1 MYYPNHELDSMGAIK
16 FANALATLQAR
27 TPQRASVDASN
38 MMSQIAQG
46 AQLAQ
51 LGLHSASGL
60 SGAASIEAIRGN
72 DTIYGIDSGAAGVGA
87 GVTATLTVTPQ
98 KRHVPVRIVLGA
110 ATAAAFVIT
119 DIRAGV
125 EPILS
130 TVGAISAAIFIQDAT
145 APNFRSVVMEVGM
158 DFSVTVTNITGA
170 NARFTVTVVGSF
182 VPSYIG

>member
-1 MYYPNHELDSMGAIK
+1 MYGPGHDLDSMGALK

-27 TPQRASVDASN
+27 TPQIQNFGLQPQLKEA
-38 MMSQIAQG
+38 

-51 LGLHSASGL
+51 AGLHGASDLSA
-60 SGAASIEAIRGN
+60 ADKVEAVRGN
-72 DTIYGIDSGAAGVGA
+72 DTIYGLDSGVAGVGA

-98 KRHVPVRIVLGA
+98 KRHIPVRIVMGG
-110 ATAAAFVIT
+110 ATAAAFVVT

-158 DFSVTVTNITGA
+158 DFSITVTNITGA
-170 NARFTVTVVGSF
+170 NVRFTATVVSRYLPWYLG
-182 VPSYIG
+182 